1 LKARPAGFEPAA
13 YGFEARRSIQLSYGR
28 KQNVIFLTAIPGF
41 VNRKSAKFSL
51 TSIEKRPSYYNF
63 EFCST
68 GWSFMK
74 TFVAKEA
81 ETDRKWYLVD
91 AENKVL
97 GRLASKIAS
106 RLRGKHK
113 PIFTPHADTGDFI
126 VVINADKVSLTGSK
140 AEKKVYYHHTGYV
153 GGLKEITAQKLL
165 AKKPEQVLRLAV
177 KGMLPK
183 NSLGRRQ
190 LRKLKIYAG
199 SEHPHEAQKP
209 MKLEI

>member
-1 LKARPAGFEPAA
+1 
-13 YGFEARRSIQLSYGR
+13 
-28 KQNVIFLTAIPGF
+28 
-41 VNRKSAKFSL
+41 
-51 TSIEKRPSYYNF
+51 
-63 EFCST
+63 
-68 GWSFMK
+68 MK
-74 TFVAKEA
+74 TFVAKET
-81 ETDRKWYLVD
+81 ETDKKWYLVD

-97 GRLASKIAS
+97 GRLASQIAS

-140 AEKKVYYHHTGYV
+140 TANKVYYRHTGYV

-177 KGMLPK
+177 RGMLPK

-190 LRKLKIYAG
+190 LKKLKIYAG

-209 MKLEI
+209 EKLEI